1 MTVTKETGAA
11 RQAGSGWTRGS
22 LVLGVLAV
30 VTYAA
35 AFVAVA
41 HLWPGDPL
49 VIGIATTLHYVVPL
63 AGVVVGHVA
72 RRREGPR
79 RESTLGL
86 VLSYLCLAAAVVPLL
101 VGLAELSM
109 AR

>member
-1 MTVTKETGAA
+1 MSAMKETSTT
-11 RQAGSGWTRGS
+11 RQTGRGWTRAS

-30 VTYAA
+30 VSYA
-35 AFVAVA
+35 VGYLAVSRV
-41 HLWPGDPL
+41 WPGDPL
-49 VIGIATTLHYVVPL
+49 VIGIATTLQYVLPL

-79 RESTLGL
+79 RESTVGL
-86 VLSYLCLAAAVVPLL
+86 VLSYLLLAVAVVPVVIGS
-101 VGLAELSM
+101 VGLLT